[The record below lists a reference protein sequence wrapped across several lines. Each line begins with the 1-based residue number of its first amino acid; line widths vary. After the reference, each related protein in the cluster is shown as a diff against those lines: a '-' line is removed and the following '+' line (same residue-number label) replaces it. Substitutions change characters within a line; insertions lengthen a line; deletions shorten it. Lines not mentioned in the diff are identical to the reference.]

1 MARAIIRNVYY
12 SFDREFFQVG
22 KAYKIKDYRKPP
34 VIEETIALLSCISD
48 DSMEFIECKG
58 DTRTFKLKDLI
69 WAMSIYRN
77 LLMAKIWK
85 FPMLK
90 LVYLILMI
98 NKKIKS
104 VISHTLDQS
113 SSIILFIFFTIF
125 LNCK

>member
-12 SFDREFFQVG
+12 SFDPEFFQVG

-69 WAMSIYRN
+69 LGDVDIQ
-77 LLMAKIWK
+77 
-85 FPMLK
+85 K
-90 LVYLILMI
+90 LTNGEDME
-98 NKKIKS
+98 
-104 VISHTLDQS
+104 ISDVETCVSNSNDE
-113 SSIILFIFFTIF
+113 
-125 LNCK
+125 

>member
-34 VIEETIALLSCISD
+34 VIEETIVLLSCISD

-69 WAMSIYRN
+69 LGDVDIQ
-77 LLMAKIWK
+77 
-85 FPMLK
+85 K
-90 LVYLILMI
+90 LTNGEDME
-98 NKKIKS
+98 
-104 VISHTLDQS
+104 ISDVETCVSNSNDE
-113 SSIILFIFFTIF
+113 
-125 LNCK
+125 